1 MPSLPEKFIASRDE
15 SSAAMASL
23 SISIPGRDAAFELGL
38 DDIIN
43 PCSCQPSHSQSHSIA
58 PFFALSPFSQQLGF
72 QPQCLAQVGM
82 AKKAEQGDGEAKG
95 NAFSSW
101 TAAGAV
107 HLVLLLGLSW
117 FWQQAEWRRVVT
129 EPAKPKALQSYLY
142 FSQSSPKPLTPM
154 PEALAEEAITQPKE
168 AIEVK
173 KADSSNRSEPQKTEQ
188 QNTEPQK
195 QAAEES
201 EQETEHV
208 AVQETVQQHG
218 QKTRQDRVQDL
229 NEQSIPKTRDQS
241 VKPIGRVIDETK
253 NAAVSAPERANEFR
267 PQPAEQAQLDF
278 SSSALKSARKVLQH
292 SQQQA
297 LQQLSQQYA
306 DKATGRKSLSEMDG
320 EMEVLWVNDADDF
333 NKVASLDL
341 PLDPNRI
348 VKDGDTCYRVVKVP
362 TPLNPYAENLGFPF
376 KCGQTEMEKALKEAV
391 ASRLK
396 RLGK

>member
-38 DDIIN
+38 DEIIN
-43 PCSCQPSHSQSHSIA
+43 PCSCKPSHSQSHSIA
-58 PFFALSPFSQQLGF
+58 PFFAQSTFSQQLGF

-101 TAAGAV
+101 TAAGAA

-117 FWQQAEWRRVVT
+117 FWQQAEWQRVVT

-142 FSQSSPKPLTPM
+142 FSQPSPKQLTPV
-154 PEALAEEAITQPKE
+154 PEALEEEAITQPKE
-168 AIEVK
+168 AIEVN
-173 KADSSNRSEPQKTEQ
+173 KADSSNRSEPQKNEP
-188 QNTEPQK
+188 QNTEQQK

-201 EQETEHV
+201 EQETEQV
-208 AVQETVQQHG
+208 AVQD
-218 QKTRQDRVQDL
+218 QK
-229 NEQSIPKTRDQS
+229 EQSIPKTRDQS
-241 VKPIGRVIDETK
+241 VKPIGRVIEETK
-253 NAAVSAPERANEFR
+253 NAAVPAPKRANDFR

-306 DKATGRKSLSEMDG
+306 DKATGRKSLSEMNG

>member
-1 MPSLPEKFIASRDE
+1 
-15 SSAAMASL
+15 
-23 SISIPGRDAAFELGL
+23 
-38 DDIIN
+38 
-43 PCSCQPSHSQSHSIA
+43 
-58 PFFALSPFSQQLGF
+58 
-72 QPQCLAQVGM
+72 M

-95 NAFSSW
+95 NVFSSW
-101 TAAGAV
+101 TAAGAA

-117 FWQQAEWRRVVT
+117 FWQQAEWQREVT

-142 FSQSSPKPLTPM
+142 FSQPSPKPSTPV
-154 PEALAEEAITQPKE
+154 PKALEEEAITQPKE

-173 KADSSNRSEPQKTEQ
+173 KADSSNRSEPQKSEQ
-188 QNTEPQK
+188 QNTEPRK

-201 EQETEHV
+201 AQETEQV
-208 AVQETVQQHG
+208 AVQD
-218 QKTRQDRVQDL
+218 QK
-229 NEQSIPKTRDQS
+229 EQSIPKTRAQS
-241 VKPIGRVIDETK
+241 VKPTGRVIEETK
-253 NAAVSAPERANEFR
+253 NAAVPAPERANDFR

>member
-1 MPSLPEKFIASRDE
+1 
-15 SSAAMASL
+15 
-23 SISIPGRDAAFELGL
+23 
-38 DDIIN
+38 
-43 PCSCQPSHSQSHSIA
+43 
-58 PFFALSPFSQQLGF
+58 
-72 QPQCLAQVGM
+72 M

-101 TAAGAV
+101 TAAGAA

-117 FWQQAEWRRVVT
+117 FWQQAEWQRVVT

-142 FSQSSPKPLTPM
+142 FSQPSPKPLTPV
-154 PEALAEEAITQPKE
+154 PEALKDEAITQPKE
-168 AIEVK
+168 AIEVQ
-173 KADSSNRSEPQKTEQ
+173 KAEQQKTEQ
-188 QNTEPQK
+188 QNTEQQK

-201 EQETEHV
+201 EQETEQV
-208 AVQETVQQHG
+208 AVQD
-218 QKTRQDRVQDL
+218 QK
-229 NEQSIPKTRDQS
+229 EQSIPKTRAQS
-241 VKPIGRVIDETK
+241 VKPTGRVIEDTK
-253 NAAVSAPERANEFR
+253 NAAVPAPERANDFR

>member
-1 MPSLPEKFIASRDE
+1 
-15 SSAAMASL
+15 
-23 SISIPGRDAAFELGL
+23 
-38 DDIIN
+38 
-43 PCSCQPSHSQSHSIA
+43 
-58 PFFALSPFSQQLGF
+58 
-72 QPQCLAQVGM
+72 M

-107 HLVLLLGLSW
+107 HLVLLLGISW
-117 FWQQAEWRRVVT
+117 FWQQAEWQRVVT

-142 FSQSSPKPLTPM
+142 FSQPSPKPLTPV

-168 AIEVK
+168 AIEVQ
-173 KADSSNRSEPQKTEQ
+173 KAEQ
-188 QNTEPQK
+188 QK

-201 EQETEHV
+201 EQETEQV
-208 AVQETVQQHG
+208 AVQD
-218 QKTRQDRVQDL
+218 QK
-229 NEQSIPKTRDQS
+229 EQRIPKTRDQS
-241 VKPIGRVIDETK
+241 VKPIGRVIEETK
-253 NAAVSAPERANEFR
+253 NAAVPAPERANDFR

-278 SSSALKSARKVLQH
+278 SSNALKSARKVLQH

>member
-1 MPSLPEKFIASRDE
+1 MPPHSDKLIASRDE
-15 SSAAMASL
+15 SPATMASL
-23 SISIPGRDAAFELGL
+23 SFSIPGRDVAFELDL
-38 DDIIN
+38 DEILN
-43 PCSCQPSHSQSHSIA
+43 TCSCQPSHFHTHSID
-58 PFFALSPFSQQLGF
+58 PLFAQSPFSQQLGV

-82 AKKAEQGDGEAKG
+82 TKKTEQGDAEAKG

-101 TAAGAV
+101 TAAGAA
-107 HLVLLLGLSW
+107 HLVLLLGVSW

-129 EPAKPKALQSYLY
+129 EPVKPKALQSYLY
-142 FSQSSPKPLTPM
+142 FSQPSPKPLTPV
-154 PEALAEEAITQPKE
+154 PEALAEEAIIQSKE
-168 AIEVK
+168 TIEVN
-173 KADSSNRSEPQKTEQ
+173 KADSSKRSEPQKTEQ
-188 QNTEPQK
+188 QK
-195 QAAEES
+195 QAAEET
-201 EQETEHV
+201 EQV
-208 AVQETVQQHG
+208 AVQD
-218 QKTRQDRVQDL
+218 QK
-229 NEQSIPKTRDQS
+229 EQSIPKTRAQS
-241 VKPIGRVIDETK
+241 VKSIGRVIEKTK
-253 NAAVSAPERANEFR
+253 NAAVSAPERTNDFR
-267 PQPAEQAQLDF
+267 SQPAEQAQLDF

-333 NKVASLDL
+333 SKVASLDL

>member
-1 MPSLPEKFIASRDE
+1 MT
-15 SSAAMASL
+15 
-23 SISIPGRDAAFELGL
+23 
-38 DDIIN
+38 
-43 PCSCQPSHSQSHSIA
+43 
-58 PFFALSPFSQQLGF
+58 
-72 QPQCLAQVGM
+72 
-82 AKKAEQGDGEAKG
+82 KKTEQGDAEAKG

-101 TAAGAV
+101 TAAGAA
-107 HLVLLLGLSW
+107 HLVLLLGVSW

-129 EPAKPKALQSYLY
+129 EPVKPKALQSYLY
-142 FSQSSPKPLTPM
+142 FSQPSPKPLTPV

-168 AIEVK
+168 TIEVN

-188 QNTEPQK
+188 QK
-195 QAAEES
+195 QAAEET
-201 EQETEHV
+201 EQV
-208 AVQETVQQHG
+208 AVQDQ
-218 QKTRQDRVQDL
+218 
-229 NEQSIPKTRDQS
+229 NEQSIPKIRAQS
-241 VKPIGRVIDETK
+241 VKSIGRVIEETK
-253 NAAVSAPERANEFR
+253 NAAVAAPERANDFR
-267 PQPAEQAQLDF
+267 PQPAEQVQLDF
-278 SSSALKSARKVLQH
+278 SSNALKSARKVLQH

>member
-1 MPSLPEKFIASRDE
+1 MPPLPDKFIARRDE
-15 SSAAMASL
+15 SLATMASL
-23 SISIPGRDAAFELGL
+23 SFSIPGRDVAFELDL
-38 DDIIN
+38 DEILN
-43 PCSCQPSHSQSHSIA
+43 TCSCQPSHFHTHSID
-58 PFFALSPFSQQLGF
+58 PLFAQSPFSQQLGV

-82 AKKAEQGDGEAKG
+82 AKKAEQGDAEAKG

-101 TAAGAV
+101 TVAGAA

-142 FSQSSPKPLTPM
+142 FSQPSPKPLTPV
-154 PEALAEEAITQPKE
+154 PEALAEEAIIQSKE

-173 KADSSNRSEPQKTEQ
+173 KADSSKRSEPQKTEQ
-188 QNTEPQK
+188 QNTEPQE
-195 QAAEES
+195 QAAKEPL
-201 EQETEHV
+201 QETEQV
-208 AVQETVQQHG
+208 AVQD
-218 QKTRQDRVQDL
+218 QK
-229 NEQSIPKTRDQS
+229 EQSIPKTRAQS
-241 VKPIGRVIDETK
+241 VKSIDRVIEKTK
-253 NAAVSAPERANEFR
+253 NAAVSAPERTNDFK

-320 EMEVLWVNDADDF
+320 EMEELWVNDADDF

-391 ASRLK
+391 VSRLK

>member
-1 MPSLPEKFIASRDE
+1 
-15 SSAAMASL
+15 
-23 SISIPGRDAAFELGL
+23 
-38 DDIIN
+38 
-43 PCSCQPSHSQSHSIA
+43 
-58 PFFALSPFSQQLGF
+58 
-72 QPQCLAQVGM
+72 M

-101 TAAGAV
+101 TAAGAA
-107 HLVLLLGLSW
+107 HLLLLLGLSW
-117 FWQQAEWRRVVT
+117 FWQQAEWQRGVT
-129 EPAKPKALQSYLY
+129 KPAKPKALQSYLY
-142 FSQSSPKPLTPM
+142 FSQPSPKPLTPV

-168 AIEVK
+168 AIEVQ
-173 KADSSNRSEPQKTEQ
+173 KAEPQKTEQ

-195 QAAEES
+195 QVAEES
-201 EQETEHV
+201 VQETEQV
-208 AVQETVQQHG
+208 A
-218 QKTRQDRVQDL
+218 VQDL
-229 NEQSIPKTRDQS
+229 NEQSIPKTREQS
-241 VKPIGRVIDETK
+241 VKPIGRVIEETK
-253 NAAVSAPERANEFR
+253 NAAVSAPERANDFR

-278 SSSALKSARKVLQH
+278 SSNALKSARKVLQH

-333 NKVASLDL
+333 SKVASLDL

>member
-1 MPSLPEKFIASRDE
+1 MPHLPDKFIASRDE

-23 SISIPGRDAAFELGL
+23 SFSIPGRDAAFELGL
-38 DDIIN
+38 DEIIN
-43 PCSCQPSHSQSHSIA
+43 PCSCKPSHSQSHSIA
-58 PFFALSPFSQQLGF
+58 PFFAQSPFNQQLGF

-101 TAAGAV
+101 TAAGAA

-117 FWQQAEWRRVVT
+117 FWQQAEWQRVVT

-142 FSQSSPKPLTPM
+142 FSQPSPKPLTPA
-154 PEALAEEAITQPKE
+154 PEALEEEAITQTKE
-168 AIEVK
+168 AIEVQ
-173 KADSSNRSEPQKTEQ
+173 KAEQ
-188 QNTEPQK
+188 QK

-201 EQETEHV
+201 VQETEQV
-208 AVQETVQQHG
+208 AVQD
-218 QKTRQDRVQDL
+218 QK
-229 NEQSIPKTRDQS
+229 EQSIPKTRAQS
-241 VKPIGRVIDETK
+241 VKPTGRVIEETK
-253 NAAVSAPERANEFR
+253 NAAVPAPERANDFR
-267 PQPAEQAQLDF
+267 PQPAEQAPLDF

>member
-1 MPSLPEKFIASRDE
+1 MT
-15 SSAAMASL
+15 
-23 SISIPGRDAAFELGL
+23 
-38 DDIIN
+38 
-43 PCSCQPSHSQSHSIA
+43 
-58 PFFALSPFSQQLGF
+58 
-72 QPQCLAQVGM
+72 
-82 AKKAEQGDGEAKG
+82 KKTEQGDAEAKG

-101 TAAGAV
+101 TAAGAA
-107 HLVLLLGLSW
+107 HLVLLLGVSW

-129 EPAKPKALQSYLY
+129 EPVKPKALQSYLY
-142 FSQSSPKPLTPM
+142 FSQPSPKPLTPV
-154 PEALAEEAITQPKE
+154 PEALAEEAIIQSKE
-168 AIEVK
+168 TIEVN
-173 KADSSNRSEPQKTEQ
+173 KADSSKRSEPQKTEQ
-188 QNTEPQK
+188 QK
-195 QAAEES
+195 QAAEET
-201 EQETEHV
+201 EQV
-208 AVQETVQQHG
+208 AVQD
-218 QKTRQDRVQDL
+218 QK
-229 NEQSIPKTRDQS
+229 EQSIPKTRAQS
-241 VKPIGRVIDETK
+241 VKSIGSVIEETK
-253 NAAVSAPERANEFR
+253 NAAVPAPERANDFKS
-267 PQPAEQAQLDF
+267 QPAEQAQLDF

-306 DKATGRKSLSEMDG
+306 DKASGRKSLSEMDG

-333 NKVASLDL
+333 SKVASLDL

>member
-1 MPSLPEKFIASRDE
+1 
-15 SSAAMASL
+15 
-23 SISIPGRDAAFELGL
+23 
-38 DDIIN
+38 
-43 PCSCQPSHSQSHSIA
+43 
-58 PFFALSPFSQQLGF
+58 
-72 QPQCLAQVGM
+72 M

-101 TAAGAV
+101 TVAGAA

-117 FWQQAEWRRVVT
+117 FWQQAEWQRVVT

-142 FSQSSPKPLTPM
+142 FSQPSPKPLTPV

-168 AIEVK
+168 AIEVQ
-173 KADSSNRSEPQKTEQ
+173 KAEQ
-188 QNTEPQK
+188 QK

-201 EQETEHV
+201 EQETEQV
-208 AVQETVQQHG
+208 AVQD
-218 QKTRQDRVQDL
+218 QK
-229 NEQSIPKTRDQS
+229 EQSIPKTRAQS
-241 VKPIGRVIDETK
+241 VKPTGRVIEDTK
-253 NAAVSAPERANEFR
+253 NAAVPAPERANDFR

>member
-1 MPSLPEKFIASRDE
+1 
-15 SSAAMASL
+15 MASL
-23 SISIPGRDAAFELGL
+23 SFSIPGRDAAFELDL
-38 DDIIN
+38 DEILN
-43 PCSCQPSHSQSHSIA
+43 TGSCQPSHFQIHSID
-58 PFFALSPFSQQLGF
+58 PFFDQSLFSQQLGV

-82 AKKAEQGDGEAKG
+82 AKKAEQGDAEAKG

-101 TAAGAV
+101 TVAGAA

-117 FWQQAEWRRVVT
+117 FWQQAEWQRVVT

-142 FSQSSPKPLTPM
+142 FSQPSPKPLTPV

-173 KADSSNRSEPQKTEQ
+173 KADSSNSTEPQKTEP
-188 QNTEPQK
+188 QNTEQQK

-201 EQETEHV
+201 EQETEQV
-208 AVQETVQQHG
+208 AVQD
-218 QKTRQDRVQDL
+218 QK
-229 NEQSIPKTRDQS
+229 EQSVPKIRAQS
-241 VKPIGRVIDETK
+241 VKPIGSVIEETK
-253 NAAVSAPERANEFR
+253 NAAVPAPERANDFKS
-267 PQPAEQAQLDF
+267 QPAEQAQLDF
-278 SSSALKSARKVLQH
+278 SSNALKSARKVLQH

>member
-1 MPSLPEKFIASRDE
+1 MPPHSDKLIASRDE
-15 SSAAMASL
+15 SPATMASL
-23 SISIPGRDAAFELGL
+23 SFSIPGRDAAFELDL
-38 DDIIN
+38 DEILN
-43 PCSCQPSHSQSHSIA
+43 TCSCKPSHFQTHSID
-58 PFFALSPFSQQLGF
+58 PLFAQSPFSQQLGV

-82 AKKAEQGDGEAKG
+82 TKKTEQGDAEAKG

-101 TAAGAV
+101 TAAGAA

-142 FSQSSPKPLTPM
+142 FSQPSPKPLTSV
-154 PEALAEEAITQPKE
+154 PEALAEEAIIQSKE

-188 QNTEPQK
+188 QK
-195 QAAEES
+195 QAAEEPL
-201 EQETEHV
+201 QETEQV
-208 AVQETVQQHG
+208 AVQD
-218 QKTRQDRVQDL
+218 QK
-229 NEQSIPKTRDQS
+229 EQSIPKTRAQS
-241 VKPIGRVIDETK
+241 VKSIGRVIEKTK
-253 NAAVSAPERANEFR
+253 NAAVSAPERTNDFR

-333 NKVASLDL
+333 SKVASLDL

>member
-38 DDIIN
+38 DEIIN
-43 PCSCQPSHSQSHSIA
+43 PCSCQPSHSQSHSID
-58 PFFALSPFSQQLGF
+58 PFFAQSPFSQQLGF

-101 TAAGAV
+101 TVAGAA

-117 FWQQAEWRRVVT
+117 FWQQAEWQRVVT

-142 FSQSSPKPLTPM
+142 FSQPSPKPLTPV
-154 PEALAEEAITQPKE
+154 PEALKDEAITQPKE

-173 KADSSNRSEPQKTEQ
+173 KADSSNSTEPQKTEP
-188 QNTEPQK
+188 QNTEQQK

-201 EQETEHV
+201 EQETEQV
-208 AVQETVQQHG
+208 AVQD
-218 QKTRQDRVQDL
+218 QK
-229 NEQSIPKTRDQS
+229 EQSIPKTQAQS
-241 VKPIGRVIDETK
+241 VKPIGRVIEETK
-253 NAAVSAPERANEFR
+253 NAAVPAPERANDFR
-267 PQPAEQAQLDF
+267 PQPAEQASLDF

>member
-1 MPSLPEKFIASRDE
+1 
-15 SSAAMASL
+15 
-23 SISIPGRDAAFELGL
+23 
-38 DDIIN
+38 
-43 PCSCQPSHSQSHSIA
+43 
-58 PFFALSPFSQQLGF
+58 
-72 QPQCLAQVGM
+72 M

-101 TAAGAV
+101 TVAGAA

-117 FWQQAEWRRVVT
+117 FWQQAEWQRVVT
-129 EPAKPKALQSYLY
+129 EPAQPKALQSYLY
-142 FSQSSPKPLTPM
+142 FSQPSPKPLTPV

-168 AIEVK
+168 AIEVQ
-173 KADSSNRSEPQKTEQ
+173 KAEQ
-188 QNTEPQK
+188 QK

-201 EQETEHV
+201 EQETEQV
-208 AVQETVQQHG
+208 AVQD
-218 QKTRQDRVQDL
+218 QK
-229 NEQSIPKTRDQS
+229 EQSIPKTQAQS
-241 VKPIGRVIDETK
+241 VKPIGRVIEETK
-253 NAAVSAPERANEFR
+253 NAAVPAPERANDFR

>member
-1 MPSLPEKFIASRDE
+1 
-15 SSAAMASL
+15 
-23 SISIPGRDAAFELGL
+23 
-38 DDIIN
+38 
-43 PCSCQPSHSQSHSIA
+43 
-58 PFFALSPFSQQLGF
+58 
-72 QPQCLAQVGM
+72 M

-101 TAAGAV
+101 TAAGAA
-107 HLVLLLGLSW
+107 HLLLLLGLSW
-117 FWQQAEWRRVVT
+117 FWQQAEWQRGVT
-129 EPAKPKALQSYLY
+129 KPAKPKALQSYLY
-142 FSQSSPKPLTPM
+142 FSQPSPKPLTPV

-168 AIEVK
+168 AIEVQ
-173 KADSSNRSEPQKTEQ
+173 KAEPQKTEQ

-195 QAAEES
+195 QVAEES
-201 EQETEHV
+201 VQETEQV
-208 AVQETVQQHG
+208 A
-218 QKTRQDRVQDL
+218 VQDL
-229 NEQSIPKTRDQS
+229 NEQSIPKTRAQS
-241 VKPIGRVIDETK
+241 VTSIGRVIEETN
-253 NAAVSAPERANEFR
+253 NAAVSAPERANDFR

-278 SSSALKSARKVLQH
+278 SSNALKSARKVLQH

-333 NKVASLDL
+333 SKVASLDL

>member
-1 MPSLPEKFIASRDE
+1 
-15 SSAAMASL
+15 
-23 SISIPGRDAAFELGL
+23 
-38 DDIIN
+38 
-43 PCSCQPSHSQSHSIA
+43 
-58 PFFALSPFSQQLGF
+58 
-72 QPQCLAQVGM
+72 M

-95 NAFSSW
+95 NSFGSW
-101 TAAGAV
+101 TAAGAA

-117 FWQQAEWRRVVT
+117 FWQQAEWQRVVT

-142 FSQSSPKPLTPM
+142 FSQPSPKPLTPV
-154 PEALAEEAITQPKE
+154 PEALEEEAITQPKE

-173 KADSSNRSEPQKTEQ
+173 KADSSNRSEPQKNEPQNTEP

-195 QAAEES
+195 QASEES
-201 EQETEHV
+201 VQETEQV
-208 AVQETVQQHG
+208 AVQD
-218 QKTRQDRVQDL
+218 QK
-229 NEQSIPKTRDQS
+229 EQSIPKTRAQS
-241 VKPIGRVIDETK
+241 VKPTGRVIEDTK
-253 NAAVSAPERANEFR
+253 NAAVPAPERANDFR
-267 PQPAEQAQLDF
+267 PQPAEQAPLDF

>member
-1 MPSLPEKFIASRDE
+1 
-15 SSAAMASL
+15 
-23 SISIPGRDAAFELGL
+23 
-38 DDIIN
+38 
-43 PCSCQPSHSQSHSIA
+43 
-58 PFFALSPFSQQLGF
+58 
-72 QPQCLAQVGM
+72 M

-101 TAAGAV
+101 TAAGAA
-107 HLVLLLGLSW
+107 HLLLLLGLSW
-117 FWQQAEWRRVVT
+117 FWQQAEWQRGVT
-129 EPAKPKALQSYLY
+129 KPAKPKALQSYLY
-142 FSQSSPKPLTPM
+142 FSQPSPKPLTPV

-168 AIEVK
+168 AIEVQ
-173 KADSSNRSEPQKTEQ
+173 KAEPQKTEQ

-195 QAAEES
+195 QVAEES
-201 EQETEHV
+201 VQETEQV
-208 AVQETVQQHG
+208 A
-218 QKTRQDRVQDL
+218 VQDL
-229 NEQSIPKTRDQS
+229 NEQSIPKTRAQS
-241 VKPIGRVIDETK
+241 VTSIGRVIEETN
-253 NAAVSAPERANEFR
+253 NAAVSAPERANDFR
-267 PQPAEQAQLDF
+267 PQPAEQAKLDF

>member
-1 MPSLPEKFIASRDE
+1 
-15 SSAAMASL
+15 
-23 SISIPGRDAAFELGL
+23 
-38 DDIIN
+38 
-43 PCSCQPSHSQSHSIA
+43 
-58 PFFALSPFSQQLGF
+58 
-72 QPQCLAQVGM
+72 M

-95 NAFSSW
+95 NAFGSW
-101 TAAGAV
+101 TAAGAA

-117 FWQQAEWRRVVT
+117 FWQQAEWQRGVT

-142 FSQSSPKPLTPM
+142 FSQPSPKPLTPV
-154 PEALAEEAITQPKE
+154 PETLEEEAITQPKE

-173 KADSSNRSEPQKTEQ
+173 KADSSNSIEPQKTEP
-188 QNTEPQK
+188 QNTEQQK

-201 EQETEHV
+201 EQETEQV
-208 AVQETVQQHG
+208 AVQD
-218 QKTRQDRVQDL
+218 QK
-229 NEQSIPKTRDQS
+229 EQSIPKTRAQS
-241 VKPIGRVIDETK
+241 VKPTGRVIEETK
-253 NAAVSAPERANEFR
+253 NAAVPAPERANDFR

>member
-1 MPSLPEKFIASRDE
+1 
-15 SSAAMASL
+15 
-23 SISIPGRDAAFELGL
+23 
-38 DDIIN
+38 
-43 PCSCQPSHSQSHSIA
+43 
-58 PFFALSPFSQQLGF
+58 
-72 QPQCLAQVGM
+72 M

-101 TAAGAV
+101 TAAGAA

-117 FWQQAEWRRVVT
+117 FWQQAEWQRVVT

-142 FSQSSPKPLTPM
+142 FSQPSPKQLTPA
-154 PEALAEEAITQPKE
+154 PEALEEEAITQTKE
-168 AIEVK
+168 AIEVQ
-173 KADSSNRSEPQKTEQ
+173 KAEQ
-188 QNTEPQK
+188 QK

-201 EQETEHV
+201 EQETEQV
-208 AVQETVQQHG
+208 AVQD
-218 QKTRQDRVQDL
+218 QK
-229 NEQSIPKTRDQS
+229 EQRIPKTRDQS
-241 VKPIGRVIDETK
+241 VKPIGRVIEETK
-253 NAAVSAPERANEFR
+253 NAAVPAPERANDFR

-278 SSSALKSARKVLQH
+278 SSNALKSARKVLQH

>member
-1 MPSLPEKFIASRDE
+1 MT
-15 SSAAMASL
+15 
-23 SISIPGRDAAFELGL
+23 
-38 DDIIN
+38 
-43 PCSCQPSHSQSHSIA
+43 
-58 PFFALSPFSQQLGF
+58 
-72 QPQCLAQVGM
+72 
-82 AKKAEQGDGEAKG
+82 KKAEQGDAEAKG

-101 TAAGAV
+101 TVAGAA

-142 FSQSSPKPLTPM
+142 FSQPSPKPLTPV
-154 PEALAEEAITQPKE
+154 PEALAEEAIIQSKE

-173 KADSSNRSEPQKTEQ
+173 KADSSKRS
-188 QNTEPQK
+188 EPQK
-195 QAAEES
+195 QAAEEPL
-201 EQETEHV
+201 QETEQV
-208 AVQETVQQHG
+208 AVQETVQEAEQNPR
-218 QKTRQDRVQDL
+218 KDRVKNL
-229 NEQSIPKTRDQS
+229 NEQSVPKIRDQS
-241 VKPIGRVIDETK
+241 VKPIGSVIEETK
-253 NAAVSAPERANEFR
+253 NAAVPAPERANDFKS
-267 PQPAEQAQLDF
+267 QPAEQAQLDF
-278 SSSALKSARKVLQH
+278 SSNALKSARKVLQH

>member
-1 MPSLPEKFIASRDE
+1 
-15 SSAAMASL
+15 
-23 SISIPGRDAAFELGL
+23 
-38 DDIIN
+38 
-43 PCSCQPSHSQSHSIA
+43 
-58 PFFALSPFSQQLGF
+58 
-72 QPQCLAQVGM
+72 M

-101 TAAGAV
+101 TAAGAA

-117 FWQQAEWRRVVT
+117 FWQQAEWQRVVT

-142 FSQSSPKPLTPM
+142 FSQPSPKPLTPV

-173 KADSSNRSEPQKTEQ
+173 KADSSNRSEPQKNEPQKTEP
-188 QNTEPQK
+188 QNTEQQK

-201 EQETEHV
+201 EQETEQV
-208 AVQETVQQHG
+208 AVQ
-218 QKTRQDRVQDL
+218 DRK
-229 NEQSIPKTRDQS
+229 EQSIPKTRAQS
-241 VKPIGRVIDETK
+241 VKPTGRVIEETK
-253 NAAVSAPERANEFR
+253 NAAVPAPERANDFR

>member
-1 MPSLPEKFIASRDE
+1 
-15 SSAAMASL
+15 
-23 SISIPGRDAAFELGL
+23 
-38 DDIIN
+38 
-43 PCSCQPSHSQSHSIA
+43 
-58 PFFALSPFSQQLGF
+58 
-72 QPQCLAQVGM
+72 M

-101 TAAGAV
+101 TAAGAA

-117 FWQQAEWRRVVT
+117 FWQQAEWQRVVT

-142 FSQSSPKPLTPM
+142 FSQPSPKPLTPV

-168 AIEVK
+168 AIEVN
-173 KADSSNRSEPQKTEQ
+173 KADSSNSTEPQKTEP
-188 QNTEPQK
+188 QNTEQQK

-201 EQETEHV
+201 EQETETV
-208 AVQETVQQHG
+208 AVHD
-218 QKTRQDRVQDL
+218 QK
-229 NEQSIPKTRDQS
+229 EQRIPKTREQS
-241 VKPIGRVIDETK
+241 VKPIGRVIEETK
-253 NAAVSAPERANEFR
+253 NAAVSAPERANDFR

-306 DKATGRKSLSEMDG
+306 DKATERKSLSEMDG

>member
-1 MPSLPEKFIASRDE
+1 
-15 SSAAMASL
+15 
-23 SISIPGRDAAFELGL
+23 
-38 DDIIN
+38 
-43 PCSCQPSHSQSHSIA
+43 
-58 PFFALSPFSQQLGF
+58 
-72 QPQCLAQVGM
+72 M

-101 TAAGAV
+101 TAAGAA
-107 HLVLLLGLSW
+107 HLLLLLGLSW
-117 FWQQAEWRRVVT
+117 FWQQAEWQRGVT
-129 EPAKPKALQSYLY
+129 KPAKPKALQSYLY
-142 FSQSSPKPLTPM
+142 FSQPSPKPLTPV

-168 AIEVK
+168 AIEVQ
-173 KADSSNRSEPQKTEQ
+173 KAEPQKTEQ

-195 QAAEES
+195 QVAEES
-201 EQETEHV
+201 VQETEQV
-208 AVQETVQQHG
+208 A
-218 QKTRQDRVQDL
+218 VQDL
-229 NEQSIPKTRDQS
+229 NEQSIPKTREQS
-241 VKPIGRVIDETK
+241 VKPIGRVIEETK
-253 NAAVSAPERANEFR
+253 NAAVSAPERANDFR

-278 SSSALKSARKVLQH
+278 SSNALKSARKVLQH

>member
-1 MPSLPEKFIASRDE
+1 MPHLPDKFIARRDK

-23 SISIPGRDAAFELGL
+23 SISIPSRDAAFELGL
-38 DDIIN
+38 AEIIN

-58 PFFALSPFSQQLGF
+58 PFFAQSPFSQQLGF

-101 TAAGAV
+101 TAAGAA
-107 HLVLLLGLSW
+107 HLLLLLGLSW
-117 FWQQAEWRRVVT
+117 FWQQAEWQRGVT
-129 EPAKPKALQSYLY
+129 KPAKPKALQSYLY
-142 FSQSSPKPLTPM
+142 FSQPSPKPLTPV

-168 AIEVK
+168 AIEVQ
-173 KADSSNRSEPQKTEQ
+173 KA
-188 QNTEPQK
+188 EPQK
-195 QAAEES
+195 QVAEES
-201 EQETEHV
+201 VQETEQV
-208 AVQETVQQHG
+208 A
-218 QKTRQDRVQDL
+218 VQDL
-229 NEQSIPKTRDQS
+229 NEQSIPKTREQS
-241 VKPIGRVIDETK
+241 VKPIGRVIEETK
-253 NAAVSAPERANEFR
+253 NAAVSAPERANDFR

-278 SSSALKSARKVLQH
+278 SSNALKSARKVLQH

-362 TPLNPYAENLGFPF
+362 TPLNPNAENLGFPF

>member
-1 MPSLPEKFIASRDE
+1 
-15 SSAAMASL
+15 
-23 SISIPGRDAAFELGL
+23 
-38 DDIIN
+38 
-43 PCSCQPSHSQSHSIA
+43 
-58 PFFALSPFSQQLGF
+58 
-72 QPQCLAQVGM
+72 M

-101 TAAGAV
+101 TAAGAA
-107 HLVLLLGLSW
+107 HLLLLLGLSW
-117 FWQQAEWRRVVT
+117 FWQQAEWQRGVT
-129 EPAKPKALQSYLY
+129 KPAKPKALQSYLY
-142 FSQSSPKPLTPM
+142 FSQPSPKPLTPV

-168 AIEVK
+168 AIEVQ
-173 KADSSNRSEPQKTEQ
+173 KAEPQKTEQ

-201 EQETEHV
+201 VQETEQV
-208 AVQETVQQHG
+208 A
-218 QKTRQDRVQDL
+218 VQDL
-229 NEQSIPKTRDQS
+229 NEQSIPKTRAQS
-241 VKPIGRVIDETK
+241 VTSIGRVIEETN
-253 NAAVSAPERANEFR
+253 NAAVSAPERANDFR

-306 DKATGRKSLSEMDG
+306 DKATERKSLSEMDG

>member
-38 DDIIN
+38 DEIIN
-43 PCSCQPSHSQSHSIA
+43 PCSCKPSHSQSHSIA
-58 PFFALSPFSQQLGF
+58 PFFAQSPFNQQLGF

-101 TAAGAV
+101 TAAGAA

-117 FWQQAEWRRVVT
+117 FWQQAEWQRVVT

-142 FSQSSPKPLTPM
+142 FSQPSPKPLTPV

-173 KADSSNRSEPQKTEQ
+173 KADSSNRSESQKTEP
-188 QNTEPQK
+188 QNTEQQK

-201 EQETEHV
+201 AQETEQV
-208 AVQETVQQHG
+208 AVQDQI
-218 QKTRQDRVQDL
+218 
-229 NEQSIPKTRDQS
+229 EQSIPKTQAQS
-241 VKPIGRVIDETK
+241 VKPIGRVIEKTK
-253 NAAVSAPERANEFR
+253 NAAVPAPERANDFR
-267 PQPAEQAQLDF
+267 SQPAEQAQLDF

>member
-1 MPSLPEKFIASRDE
+1 MPHLPDKFIARRDK

-23 SISIPGRDAAFELGL
+23 SISIPSRDAAFELGL
-38 DDIIN
+38 AEIIN

-58 PFFALSPFSQQLGF
+58 PFFAQSPFSQQLGF

-82 AKKAEQGDGEAKG
+82 AKKAEQGDGEVKG

-101 TAAGAV
+101 TAAGAA
-107 HLVLLLGLSW
+107 HLLLLLGLSW

-142 FSQSSPKPLTPM
+142 FSQPSPKPLTPV
-154 PEALAEEAITQPKE
+154 PEALAEEAIIQSKE
-168 AIEVK
+168 AIEVQ
-173 KADSSNRSEPQKTEQ
+173 KAEPQKTEQ

-195 QAAEES
+195 QVAEES
-201 EQETEHV
+201 VQETEQV
-208 AVQETVQQHG
+208 A
-218 QKTRQDRVQDL
+218 VQDL
-229 NEQSIPKTRDQS
+229 NEQSIPKTREQS
-241 VKPIGRVIDETK
+241 VKPIGRVIEETK
-253 NAAVSAPERANEFR
+253 NAAVSAPERANDFR
-267 PQPAEQAQLDF
+267 PQPAEQSQLDF
-278 SSSALKSARKVLQH
+278 SSNALKSARKVLQH

-333 NKVASLDL
+333 SKVASLDL

-362 TPLNPYAENLGFPF
+362 TPLNPNAENLGFPF

>member
-1 MPSLPEKFIASRDE
+1 
-15 SSAAMASL
+15 
-23 SISIPGRDAAFELGL
+23 
-38 DDIIN
+38 
-43 PCSCQPSHSQSHSIA
+43 
-58 PFFALSPFSQQLGF
+58 
-72 QPQCLAQVGM
+72 M

-101 TAAGAV
+101 TAAGAA

-117 FWQQAEWRRVVT
+117 FWQQAEWQRVVT

-142 FSQSSPKPLTPM
+142 FSQPSPKPLTPV

-168 AIEVK
+168 AIEVN
-173 KADSSNRSEPQKTEQ
+173 KADSSNSTEPQKTEP
-188 QNTEPQK
+188 QNTEQQK

-201 EQETEHV
+201 EQETEQV
-208 AVQETVQQHG
+208 AVQ
-218 QKTRQDRVQDL
+218 DL
-229 NEQSIPKTRDQS
+229 KEQSIPKTQAQS
-241 VKPIGRVIDETK
+241 FKPIGRVIEKTK
-253 NAAVSAPERANEFR
+253 NAAVPAPERANDFR
-267 PQPAEQAQLDF
+267 SQPAEQAQLDF

>member
-1 MPSLPEKFIASRDE
+1 
-15 SSAAMASL
+15 
-23 SISIPGRDAAFELGL
+23 
-38 DDIIN
+38 
-43 PCSCQPSHSQSHSIA
+43 
-58 PFFALSPFSQQLGF
+58 
-72 QPQCLAQVGM
+72 M

-101 TAAGAV
+101 TAAGAA
-107 HLVLLLGLSW
+107 HLLLLLGLSW
-117 FWQQAEWRRVVT
+117 FWQQAEWQRGVT
-129 EPAKPKALQSYLY
+129 KPAKPKALQSYLY
-142 FSQSSPKPLTPM
+142 FSQPSPKPLTPV

-168 AIEVK
+168 AIEVQ
-173 KADSSNRSEPQKTEQ
+173 KAEPQKTEQ

-195 QAAEES
+195 QVAEES
-201 EQETEHV
+201 VQETEQV
-208 AVQETVQQHG
+208 A
-218 QKTRQDRVQDL
+218 VQDL
-229 NEQSIPKTRDQS
+229 NEQSIPKTRAQS
-241 VKPIGRVIDETK
+241 VTSIGRVIEETN
-253 NAAVSAPERANEFR
+253 NAAVSAPERANDFR
-267 PQPAEQAQLDF
+267 PQPAEQAKLDF

-306 DKATGRKSLSEMDG
+306 DKATERKSLSEMDG

>member
-1 MPSLPEKFIASRDE
+1 MPHLPDKFIARRDK

-23 SISIPGRDAAFELGL
+23 SISIPSRDAAFELGL
-38 DDIIN
+38 AEIIN

-58 PFFALSPFSQQLGF
+58 PFFAQSPFSQQLGF

-101 TAAGAV
+101 TAAGAA
-107 HLVLLLGLSW
+107 HLLLLLGLSW

-142 FSQSSPKPLTPM
+142 FSQPSPKPLTPV
-154 PEALAEEAITQPKE
+154 PEALAEEAIIQSKE
-168 AIEVK
+168 AIEVQ
-173 KADSSNRSEPQKTEQ
+173 KAEPQKTEQ

-195 QAAEES
+195 QVAEES
-201 EQETEHV
+201 VQETEQV
-208 AVQETVQQHG
+208 A
-218 QKTRQDRVQDL
+218 VQDL
-229 NEQSIPKTRDQS
+229 NEQSIPKTREQS
-241 VKPIGRVIDETK
+241 VKPIGRVIEETK
-253 NAAVSAPERANEFR
+253 NAAVSAPERANDFR
-267 PQPAEQAQLDF
+267 PQPAEQSQLDF
-278 SSSALKSARKVLQH
+278 SSNALKSARKVLQH

-333 NKVASLDL
+333 SKVASLDL

-362 TPLNPYAENLGFPF
+362 TPLNPNAENLGFPF

>member
-15 SSAAMASL
+15 SSAAMARL

-38 DDIIN
+38 DEIIN
-43 PCSCQPSHSQSHSIA
+43 ACSCKPSHSQSHSID
-58 PFFALSPFSQQLGF
+58 PFFAQSPFSQQLGF

-101 TAAGAV
+101 TAAGAA

-117 FWQQAEWRRVVT
+117 FWQQAEWQRVVT

-142 FSQSSPKPLTPM
+142 FSQPSPKQLTPA
-154 PEALAEEAITQPKE
+154 PEALAEEAITQTKE
-168 AIEVK
+168 AIEVQ
-173 KADSSNRSEPQKTEQ
+173 KAEQ
-188 QNTEPQK
+188 QK

-201 EQETEHV
+201 EQETEQV
-208 AVQETVQQHG
+208 AVQD
-218 QKTRQDRVQDL
+218 QK
-229 NEQSIPKTRDQS
+229 EQRIPKTRDQS
-241 VKPIGRVIDETK
+241 VKPIGRVIEETK
-253 NAAVSAPERANEFR
+253 NAAVPAPERANDFR
-267 PQPAEQAQLDF
+267 SQPAEQAQLDF
-278 SSSALKSARKVLQH
+278 SSNALKSARKVLQH